1 MKKIT
6 KEQKLKLTYKDLV
19 KYNKSLTVDQL
30 QNIVIGEIEIDFGT
44 IFIDNLVTKTIA
56 ITNKNL

>member
-30 QNIVIGEIEIDFGT
+30 QNIVISEIEIDFGT

>member
-30 QNIVIGEIEIDFGT
+30 QNIVISEIEIDFGT
-44 IFIDNLVTKTIA
+44 IFIDNLVTKTIT